1 MNKKYILEEELDIS
15 FEAIGYYGKRKN
27 ARRDSFCFKA
37 HILYIQDE
45 LILCANLSEQ
55 DDVAKEKLSEALQT
69 PIEKNA
75 YTITKAYI
83 GDVDNRINLNTP
95 GAIRFTRH
103 DYLNGQEVVSMYLK
117 QIHFS
122 YKDKAKGNIYRL
134 SDVCSSM
141 LEGPSK
147 YLINDDEYIA
157 WQKESICDKQCFDI
171 PFSLTK
177 YKNHTFLK
185 TDSIDNLLDVL
196 SFYHSTRFEYDMAI
210 IPVQNG
216 KVKTLIKSPQYR
228 INPDK
233 SKKTI
238 GYLLYRGKTM
248 GTCSAFLSV
257 SKGYN
262 NRLRSDKILSSYI
275 GNYVRADY
283 LDNVSK
289 LIIYTTI
296 FEKMA
301 GVRNNDDTHKCIKYY
316 LAQRKISISKID
328 DTIRDYKFR
337 NELRNEKGD
346 TISNFIQLRNYFV
359 HHLGSEEAE
368 KFLRESD
375 MLFNLKL
382 TITILILYRFG
393 ITEIKFKKDF
403 LNLSVFDNCLTD
415 GKFGKVK
422 TTKCRLCRWFKGLI
436 NKVKKFSLEQ
446 ATLEFL

>member
-1 MNKKYILEEELDIS
+1 MNKKYILEEELNIC
-15 FEAIGYYGKRKN
+15 FEAIGYYGSRKN
-27 ARRDSFCFKA
+27 GHRDSFCFNA
-37 HILYIQDE
+37 HILYRQEE
-45 LILCANLSEQ
+45 LILYAIMSEQ
-55 DDVAKEKLSEALQT
+55 DDVAQKKLHEALRI
-69 PIEKNA
+69 PIKKKDLNI
-75 YTITKAYI
+75 YKAYI
-83 GDVDNRINLNTP
+83 GEEGNSIDLSTP
-95 GAIRFTRH
+95 EEIRFTYNAQ
-103 DYLNGQEVVSMYLK
+103 DVVAMYLN
-117 QIHFS
+117 QISFT
-122 YKDKAKGNIYRL
+122 YEDEAKGSIYRL
-134 SDVCSSM
+134 SAVCSSV
-141 LEGPSK
+141 LKSPLD
-147 YLINDDEYIA
+147 YLFKEDDYIA
-157 WQKESICDKQCFDI
+157 WLKESNFDRQCFDI
-171 PFSLTK
+171 PFSLAN
-177 YKNHTFLK
+177 YRNHTILK

-216 KVKTLIKSPQYR
+216 KIKTLIKSPQYR
-228 INPDK
+228 ISPDN

-262 NRLRSDKILSSYI
+262 NRLRSDKILRIYI

-296 FEKMA
+296 LEKMA
-301 GVRNNDDTHKCIKYY
+301 GVRNKENTHKYIKYY
-316 LAQRKISISKID
+316 LAKSKINIQKID
-328 DTIRDYKFR
+328 DTIREYKFR
-337 NELRNEKGD
+337 NKLRNEKGD
-346 TISNFIQLRNYFV
+346 VISNFIQLRNYFV
-359 HHLGSEEAE
+359 HHLGSEDAE

-403 LNLSVFDNCLTD
+403 LNLSVFDDCLTV

-422 TTKCRLCRWFKGLI
+422 TTKCRLCRWIRNMI
-436 NKVKKFSLEQ
+436 NRINATMISLGSKISHI
-446 ATLEFL
+446 